1 MIVCLCVVNS
11 SWSNYLLN
19 WFVKFDESKEELASR
34 EVRIELA
41 ALAAAVLERVDDEL
55 SIEEQ
60 LEKDLFKLE
69 PISLFLPRLAEPRA

>member
-1 MIVCLCVVNS
+1 MLR
-11 SWSNYLLN
+11 

-41 ALAAAVLERVDDEL
+41 ALAAAVLDRLDDEL
-55 SIEEQ
+55 SMEEQ

-69 PISLFLPRLAEPRA
+69 PISLLLPRLAEP